1 MFESTDDRTRALPR
15 VTIEV
20 ALYAALALGA
30 LCLRIIGLGNAPL
43 TSDEARQAL
52 TSWNFING
60 KADAFIGS
68 PLLFTANALFFAL
81 FGANDALARLL
92 PALAGTA
99 LVLVPALWRR
109 ELGRLGALVTSALLV
124 VSPSLVFF
132 SRTLDGALLAVTCAL
147 VSLAFASRYFTA
159 RAAREAN
166 LAAIFAAFAFTA
178 AREVWTIVLAL
189 ALFLIISRFTPSR
202 FAFRTS
208 RTTHY
213 ALLFF
218 AITLLLTATT
228 FTLRREGLGAT
239 FDLFGAW
246 LAGLSPSA
254 AFYDPLRL
262 LVIYEPLA
270 FLVGLLALIRLSF
283 VEVGERA
290 RTFFNILT
298 LWIVVA
304 FVAYTIGA
312 DKNPARVVV
321 IVVPLTMLAGWFI
334 GDWLERAARE
344 TDVEFFIA
352 QEIPVMIFACVIGAF
367 LYLVVVELATRGTL
381 AITAVLARLF
391 GWERVA
397 GATPDV
403 QVVVALILIALTAI
417 AFLIVATV
425 GWQRARTLALAL
437 VLIGLSV
444 WTVRQTAMLNYNAM
458 RNAREYLVARAAAA
472 NVRDLERDLRDISR
486 WRANDSITLHVVADE
501 KTGPL
506 VAWILRDFP
515 NARMSARPLAAQALL
530 LPAPA
535 AAPSSDW
542 MGQTYTLE
550 VQRAPKI
557 AWGWLEWLRWLLF
570 RDVGALERVSIEL
583 WMRQAE

>member
-15 VTIEV
+15 VTVEA
-20 ALYAALALGA
+20 ALYAALALVA
-30 LCLRIIGLGNAPL
+30 LCLRLIGLGDAPL

-52 TSWNFING
+52 ASWNFVNG

-68 PLLFTANALFFAL
+68 PLLFTANALLFAL
-81 FGANDALARLL
+81 SGANDALARLV

-147 VSLAFASRYFTA
+147 VSLAFASRYLA
-159 RAAREAN
+159 ERAARAAN
-166 LAAIFAAFAFTA
+166 LAAILAALALTA
-178 AREVWTIVLAL
+178 AREAWTIVLAL
-189 ALFLIISRFTPSR
+189 VLLLIISRLTLSR
-202 FAFRTS
+202 FTFHTS
-208 RTTHY
+208 RTAQH
-213 ALLFF
+213 AILFVV
-218 AITLLLTATT
+218 TLLLTAST

-239 FDLFGAW
+239 FDLLGAW
-246 LAGLSPSA
+246 LAGLQPSA

-270 FLVGLLALIRLSF
+270 FLFGLLALIRLSF
-283 VEVGERA
+283 VEVDERA

-298 LWIVVA
+298 FWIVVA

-321 IVVPLTMLAGWFI
+321 IVVPLTMIAGWFI

-367 LYLVVVELATRGTL
+367 LYLIVVELATRGTL
-381 AITAVLARLF
+381 AITAVLARVF
-391 GWERVA
+391 GWERIP
-397 GATPDV
+397 GAMPDV
-403 QVVVALILIALTAI
+403 QVVVALILIALVAV

-425 GWQRARTLALAL
+425 GWARARTLALAL

-444 WTVRQTAMLNYNAM
+444 WTVRQTAMLNYDAM

-472 NVRDLERDLRDISR
+472 NVRDLERDLRDVSR
-486 WRANDSITLHVVADE
+486 WRADDSITLHVVADE
-501 KTGPL
+501 KTGSL

-515 NARMSARPLAAQALL
+515 NARLAARPLAAQAML

-535 AAPSSDW
+535 SAPSSDW

-550 VQRAPKI
+550 VQRAPKT